1 MSVETNSAIT
11 SRCPWEL
18 PNPRQEGRAFRKVWL
33 RTSRAAIRQALAT
46 AWLRIWIIIVLGGGL
61 WLGLFAVFAEGFHF
75 LETAIPYS
83 DLVEQITRYVFGTFF
98 MALMLMLVVSAA
110 ILLFGSLFRSPDTLF
125 LLTQPA
131 RIERLFASRLFDTV
145 LLSSWAFVILSSPLL
160 LGFALVKEAHALFY
174 ILMVPY
180 LVAFV
185 YIPCCVG
192 ALFCLML
199 AQYVPRLKTVFVTM
213 GIAAIVILGLLFLN
227 WVSWLPRT
235 DAITV
240 EWLQRMFSRLNITQF
255 RVLPSW
261 WLTTGLMSAAGG
273 NVVDGVMFLL
283 LIVANAMVLHVL
295 CVVVAGKYYRTV
307 FYRLAELGRKKRNAR
322 TGLIDDILLHRLHR
336 LAPAIRQLIVK
347 DVRLFRRDPVQW
359 SQLLIFIGLLIFYFI
374 NIRRV
379 YYEQFYF
386 AWMNLVSFLNV
397 AVVALLLSTFTTRF
411 IFPLISLEG
420 PRFWVLGLMPISR
433 RAIIWSKVAFA
444 LFLCLVPCC
453 GLVLLSDVMLGVDAM
468 VHLAHQ
474 GTTILCCVGLTA
486 IAVGLGA
493 RYPNFRAV
501 SAARIASGF
510 GGTLNLVVSTAC
522 IIMVIALGSLPAHIR
537 ILAESPGLLPT
548 VTARVEFSP
557 LMVLWLNWGPLAAIA
572 CTALVGGICLGIGMR
587 HFARIEF

>member
-1 MSVETNSAIT
+1 MSVETSPAVI
-11 SRCPWEL
+11 SQGPWEL
-18 PNPRQEGRAFRKVWL
+18 PNPREEGRAFRRIWL
-33 RTSRAAIRQALAT
+33 RMSRTVIRQALAT
-46 AWLRIWIIIVLGGGL
+46 AWFRIWLIILLGGGL
-61 WLGLFAVFAEGFHF
+61 WLGLFWVFAEGFQF

-110 ILLFGSLFRSPDTLF
+110 ILLFGGLFRSPDTVF
-125 LLTQPA
+125 LLTQPV
-131 RIERLFASRLFDTV
+131 RIERVFASRLFDTV

-160 LGFALVKEAHALFY
+160 LGFALVEKAHAIFY
-174 ILMVPY
+174 ILMLPY

-185 YIPCCVG
+185 YIPCCLG

-199 AQYVPRLKTVFVTM
+199 AQYVPRLRSIFIGV
-213 GIAAIVILGLLFLN
+213 GIAMLVVLGLLFLN
-227 WVSWLPRT
+227 WISWLPRG
-235 DAITV
+235 DAVTV
-240 EWLQRMFSRLNITQF
+240 EWLQRMLNRLNITQF
-255 RVLPSW
+255 RLLPSW
-261 WLTTGLMSAAGG
+261 WLTTGLMSAARG
-273 NVVDGVMFLL
+273 NLLDGVMFLM
-283 LIVANAMVLHVL
+283 LIAANAIALHAL
-295 CVVVAGKYYRTV
+295 CVIIAGRHYRTV
-307 FYRLAELGRKKRNAR
+307 FFRLAELGRKKRIAH
-322 TGLIDDILLHRLHR
+322 TGLIDDILLHRVPR

-347 DVRLFRRDPVQW
+347 DIRLFRRDPVQW
-359 SQLLIFIGLLIFYFI
+359 SQLLIFIGLLVFYFI

-420 PRFWVLGLMPISR
+420 PRFWVLGLMPITR
-433 RAIIWSKVAFA
+433 GAIIWSKVAFA

-453 GLVLLSDVMLGVDAM
+453 GLVLLSDVMLGVDVM

-474 GTTILCCVGLTA
+474 STTVMCCVGLTA

-510 GGTLNLVVSTAC
+510 GGTLNLVISTAF
-522 IIMVIALGSLPAHIR
+522 IIVVLVLGSLPAHIR

-557 LMVLWLNWGPLAAIA
+557 LVVLWLNWGPLAAIA
-572 CTALVGGICLGIGMR
+572 CTALVGGVCLLIGLR
-587 HFARIEF
+587 HFTRIEF

>member
-1 MSVETNSAIT
+1 MSVETSPVIV
-11 SRCPWEL
+11 SGCPWEL
-18 PNPRQEGRAFRKVWL
+18 PSPSEEGRAFRQIWL
-33 RTSRAAIRQALAT
+33 QMSRTVIRQALAT
-46 AWLRIWIIIVLGGGL
+46 AWFRIWLIILLGGGL
-61 WLGLFAVFAEGFHF
+61 WLGLFWIFAEGFQF

-83 DLVEQITRYVFGTFF
+83 DLVEQIIRYVFGTFF
-98 MALMLMLVVSAA
+98 MALMLMLVISAA
-110 ILLFGSLFRSPDTLF
+110 ILLFGGLFRSPDTLF
-125 LLTQPA
+125 LLTQPV
-131 RIERLFASRLFDTV
+131 RTERLFASRLFDTV

-160 LGFALVKEAHALFY
+160 LGFALVEEAHLLFY
-174 ILMVPY
+174 LLMLPY

-199 AQYVPRLKTVFVTM
+199 AQYVPRLKSIF
-213 GIAAIVILGLLFLN
+213 IAAAIGAMVILGLLFLN
-227 WVSWLPRT
+227 WISWLPRG
-235 DAITV
+235 DAVTV
-240 EWLQRMFSRLNITQF
+240 EWLQSMLNRLNITQF
-255 RVLPSW
+255 RLLPSW
-261 WLTTGLMSAAGG
+261 WLTTGLMSAARG
-273 NVVDGVMFLL
+273 NVVDAVMFLMV
-283 LIVANAMVLHVL
+283 IAANAVALHTL
-295 CVVVAGKYYRTV
+295 CVVIAGKYYRRV
-307 FYRLAELGRKKRNAR
+307 FFRLAELGRKKRNAR
-322 TGLIDDILLHRLHR
+322 TGLIDDILLHHVPR
-336 LAPAIRQLIVK
+336 LAPATRQLIVK
-347 DVRLFRRDPVQW
+347 DIRLFRRDPVQW
-359 SQLLIFIGLLIFYFI
+359 SQLLIFVGLLVFYFI

-453 GLVLLSDVMLGVDAM
+453 GLVLLSDLMLGVDIM

-474 GTTILCCVGLTA
+474 STTVLCCVGLTA

-510 GGTLNLVVSTAC
+510 GGTLNLVISTAF
-522 IIMVIALGSLPAHIR
+522 IIAVITLGSLPAHIR

-548 VTARVEFSP
+548 VTAHVEFSP
-557 LMVLWLNWGPLAAIA
+557 LVVLWFKWGPLAAIA
-572 CTALVGGICLGIGMR
+572 CTALFGGVSLLIGLR